1 MAAQRG
7 VQHIWSH
14 ADPSNCLNLADRE
27 ICIFESQRMALGI
40 THENLRQRTNLH
52 RFTVKTWSLHPGI
65 FLVAVPAGEGWLGLS
80 DPGMQSLPPL
90 IVGVRHIFANRVT
103 KLFVGCGLEWMC
115 TRDISIHRS
124 EEHTSEL
131 QS

>member
-80 DPGMQSLPPL
+80 DP
-90 IVGVRHIFANRVT
+90 
-103 KLFVGCGLEWMC
+103 
-115 TRDISIHRS
+115 RS
-124 EEHTSEL
+124 EEHTPEL
-131 QS
+131 QSPMYLVCRL